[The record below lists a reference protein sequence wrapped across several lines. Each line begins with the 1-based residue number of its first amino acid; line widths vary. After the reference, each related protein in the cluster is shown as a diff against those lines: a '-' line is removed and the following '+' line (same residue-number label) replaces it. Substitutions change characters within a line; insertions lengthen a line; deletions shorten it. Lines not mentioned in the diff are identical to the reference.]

1 MKKLWKEVKILNK
14 INKKIDAHKIIERKN
29 YHKKTEAE
37 IFNETKALEE
47 IETKSRE
54 LEIKLTKK
62 KVLKWYWWARNKE
75 KTNNENRDRENNK
88 VNKIQG
94 HKIII

>member
-29 YHKKTEAE
+29 YRKKTEAE

-54 LEIKLTKK
+54 LEIKIMKKRFWNDIDEQETKK
-62 KVLKWYWWARNKE
+62 RQIMKIETE
-75 KTNNENRDRENNK
+75 KITK
-88 VNKIQG
+88 
-94 HKIII
+94 